1 MKTQIQ
7 INCPDCLS
15 HSLSLKKNGIK
26 SYGKQNYQCKDCKRQ
41 FIDDHAL
48 NYQGCY
54 SQIED
59 ILRLMT
65 ARGCGVRDIA
75 IITSVSIGK
84 VLSTISSS
92 VYKILPNK
100 RYYERLEV
108 DDFWTYVYRK
118 KRKVWLIYAYD
129 RATNEIV
136 AYVWGK
142 RDLKTAQKLRARLK
156 QLKVS
161 YDSISMDNWDSFI
174 TSFKPDNKQVGK
186 QHTIGIEG
194 NNCRLRRRLK
204 RAVRRTCCFSKKL
217 DNHLKVFDLVFFY
230 INDGYV

>member
-7 INCPDCLS
+7 INCPDC

-41 FIDDHAL
+41 FIGDHAL
-48 NYQGCY
+48 SYQGCH

-59 ILRLMT
+59 IIRLMT
-65 ARGCGVRDIA
+65 ARGCG
-75 IITSVSIGK
+75 VSIGK

-92 VYKILPNK
+92 VYKIVPNK

-108 DDFWTYVYRK
+108 DEFWTYVYRK

-161 YDSISMDNWDSFI
+161 YDAIRMDNWDSFI
-174 TSFKPDNKQVGK
+174 TAFKPDNKQVGK

-194 NNCRLRRRLK
+194 NNCRLKHRLK

-230 INDGYV
+230 INYGYV

>member
-7 INCPDCLS
+7 INCPDC

-48 NYQGCY
+48 SYQGCY

-108 DDFWTYVYRK
+108 DDF
-118 KRKVWLIYAYD
+118 
-129 RATNEIV
+129 
-136 AYVWGK
+136 
-142 RDLKTAQKLRARLK
+142 
-156 QLKVS
+156 
-161 YDSISMDNWDSFI
+161 
-174 TSFKPDNKQVGK
+174 
-186 QHTIGIEG
+186 
-194 NNCRLRRRLK
+194 
-204 RAVRRTCCFSKKL
+204 
-217 DNHLKVFDLVFFY
+217 
-230 INDGYV
+230 